1 VAYRVGEVVET
12 LATDLG
18 GFTLIGTT
26 QELRRQNREG
36 STRMTSQTPQNQILL
51 SARFSVRYA
60 GKPPVLRDVRL
71 EIQRG
76 EVLGLVG
83 QSGSGKS
90 TLAMAV
96 LGLLDKK
103 RSQAEGTI
111 RFQDSE
117 LLQLSERELR
127 ALRGRA
133 ISLVLQSPL
142 SSLNPALKIRTQ
154 LKEAWRAHA
163 SGTSADCAN
172 AIRASL
178 QSVSLPADDDFLRK
192 YPSQMSVGQAQRVL
206 IAMAVMHR
214 PALLIADEATSALD
228 VITQSEILALFREL
242 NRSTGM
248 AILYISHDLASVAGI
263 CDRIAIL
270 HQGEIVE
277 CGVTQQ
283 IFANPQHAYTQ
294 RLMAAMPRLLPG
306 SAPLQIKTAAA
317 R

>member
-1 VAYRVGEVVET
+1 MTSE
-12 LATDLG
+12 
-18 GFTLIGTT
+18 T
-26 QELRRQNREG
+26 QENQF
-36 STRMTSQTPQNQILL
+36 PQNQVLL

-60 GKPPVLRDVRL
+60 GKPSVLRDVQF
-71 EIQRG
+71 EIRCG

-90 TLAMAV
+90 TLAMAI

-111 RFQDSE
+111 RFQDCE

-133 ISLVLQSPL
+133 VALVLQSPL

-154 LKEAWRAHA
+154 LKETWRAHA
-163 SGTSADCAN
+163 SGTSEDCTT

-178 QSVSLPADDDFLRK
+178 QSVSLPTDDDFLRK

-248 AILYISHDLASVAGI
+248 ALLYISHDLASVAGI

-277 CGVTQQ
+277 CGLTER
-283 IFANPQHAYTQ
+283 IFSNPQHEYTQ
-294 RLMAAMPRLLPG
+294 RLMAAIPRLLPA
-306 SAPLQIKTAAA
+306 SSQLHTKTAAA

>member
-1 VAYRVGEVVET
+1 LECGTADGSDEVDKLLCHGFT
-12 LATDLG
+12 RILTDLKTHHLKSSG
-18 GFTLIGTT
+18 MPSI
-26 QELRRQNREG
+26 
-36 STRMTSQTPQNQILL
+36 PQNELLL
-51 SARFSVRYA
+51 SARLSVRYA
-60 GKPPVLRDVRL
+60 GKQLVLRDVQVDIR
-71 EIQRG
+71 RG

-90 TLAMAV
+90 TLAMAI

-103 RSQAEGTI
+103 RAQAEGTI

-133 ISLVLQSPL
+133 VALVLQSPL

-154 LKEAWRAHA
+154 LREAWRAHA
-163 SGTSADCAN
+163 TGGSAECAD
-172 AIRASL
+172 AIRACL
-178 QSVSLPADDDFLRK
+178 QSVSLPTDDEFLRK

-228 VITQSEILALFREL
+228 VITQAEILALFHEL

-277 CGVTQQ
+277 CGTTEQ
-283 IFANPQHAYTQ
+283 IFAHPQHEYTQ
-294 RLMAAMPRLLPG
+294 RLMAALPRILPTN
-306 SAPLQIKTAAA
+306 APSQTKAEAAG

>member
-1 VAYRVGEVVET
+1 MCA
-12 LATDLG
+12 ASTDD
-18 GFTLIGTT
+18 
-26 QELRRQNREG
+26 
-36 STRMTSQTPQNQILL
+36 ILL
-51 SARFSVRYA
+51 SAHLSVSYA
-60 GKPPVLRDVRL
+60 GKAVLRDVEF
-71 EIQRG
+71 EIRRG

-90 TLAMAV
+90 TLAMAILV
-96 LGLLDKK
+96 LLDAK
-103 RSQAEGTI
+103 RSRMEGTI
-111 RFQDSE
+111 NFQDCD

-127 ALRGRA
+127 ERRGRVLA
-133 ISLVLQSPL
+133 LVLQSPL

-163 SGTSADCAN
+163 SGSSADCDR
-172 AIRASL
+172 AIRAAL
-178 QSVSLPADDDFLRK
+178 ESVSLPSSDEFLSK

-206 IAMAVMHR
+206 IAMAVTHR

-270 HQGEIVE
+270 HEGQIVE
-277 CGVTQQ
+277 CNATEA
-283 IFANPQHAYTQ
+283 IFANPQHEYTK
-294 RLMAAMPRLLPG
+294 RLMAAMPQRPRLV
-306 SAPLQIKTAAA
+306 APESLAPDAAKRAAA
-317 R
+317 N

>member
-1 VAYRVGEVVET
+1 V
-12 LATDLG
+12 
-18 GFTLIGTT
+18 
-26 QELRRQNREG
+26 Q
-36 STRMTSQTPQNQILL
+36 
-51 SARFSVRYA
+51 
-60 GKPPVLRDVRL
+60 L
-71 EIQRG
+71 EIRCG

-90 TLAMAV
+90 TLAMAI

-111 RFQDSE
+111 RFQDCE

-133 ISLVLQSPL
+133 VALVLQSPL

-154 LKEAWRAHA
+154 LKETWRAHA
-163 SGTSADCAN
+163 SGTSEDCTT

-178 QSVSLPADDDFLRK
+178 QSVSLPNDDDFLRK

-248 AILYISHDLASVAGI
+248 ALLYISHDLASVAGI

-277 CGVTQQ
+277 CGLTER
-283 IFANPQHAYTQ
+283 IFSNPQHEYTQ
-294 RLMAAMPRLLPG
+294 RLMAAIPRLLPA
-306 SAPLQIKTAAA
+306 SSQLHTKTAAA

>member
-1 VAYRVGEVVET
+1 MASE
-12 LATDLG
+12 A
-18 GFTLIGTT
+18 
-26 QELRRQNREG
+26 
-36 STRMTSQTPQNQILL
+36 PQNQILL
-51 SARFSVRYA
+51 SAHFSVRYA
-60 GKPPVLRDVRL
+60 GKPPVLRDVRV
-71 EIQRG
+71 EIERG

-90 TLAMAV
+90 TLAMSV

-103 RSQAEGTI
+103 HSQTEGSI
-111 RFQDSE
+111 RFQDSD

-127 ALRGRA
+127 GLRGRA
-133 ISLVLQSPL
+133 VALVLQSPL

-154 LKEAWRAHA
+154 LREAWRAHA
-163 SGTSADCAN
+163 SGTKTDCGN

-206 IAMAVMHR
+206 VAMAVMHR

-228 VITQSEILALFREL
+228 VITQSEILSLFRQL
-242 NRSTGM
+242 NHSTGM

-277 CGVTQQ
+277 CGVTAQ
-283 IFANPQHAYTQ
+283 IFANPQHEYTQ
-294 RLMAAMPRLLPG
+294 RLMAAMPRTLP
-306 SAPLQIKTAAA
+306 ATARPQTKTATA

>member
-1 VAYRVGEVVET
+1 M
-12 LATDLG
+12 
-18 GFTLIGTT
+18 
-26 QELRRQNREG
+26 
-36 STRMTSQTPQNQILL
+36 MTSSNSQDQALL
-51 SARFSVRYA
+51 SAHLSVRYG
-60 GKPPVLRDVRL
+60 GKEPVLRGL
-71 EIQRG
+71 QIEIRRG
-76 EVLGLVG
+76 EILGLVG

-90 TLAMAV
+90 TLAMAI

-103 RSQAEGTI
+103 YARPEGTI
-111 RFQDSE
+111 RFQDAD

-127 ALRGRA
+127 MLRGRA
-133 ISLVLQSPL
+133 VSLVLQSPL

-163 SGTSADCAN
+163 SGTSADCAK
-172 AIRASL
+172 AIAASL
-178 QSVSLPADDDFLRK
+178 ESVSLPADEDFQRK

-270 HQGEIVE
+270 HQGAIVE
-277 CGVTQQ
+277 SGTTEQ
-283 IFANPQHAYTQ
+283 IFSEPHHEYTQ
-294 RLMAAMPRLLPG
+294 RLMAALPRVQ
-306 SAPLQIKTAAA
+306 PLNRQPETRSKAAA

>member
-1 VAYRVGEVVET
+1 MASEAPR
-12 LATDLG
+12 
-18 GFTLIGTT
+18 
-26 QELRRQNREG
+26 
-36 STRMTSQTPQNQILL
+36 NQILL
-51 SARFSVRYA
+51 SAQLSVRYT
-60 GKPPVLRDVRL
+60 GKPPVLRDVQL

-90 TLAMAV
+90 TLALAI
-96 LGLLDKK
+96 LGLLDRK
-103 RSQAEGTI
+103 RTHVEGTI
-111 RFQDSE
+111 RLQGSD

-127 ALRGRA
+127 ALRGQA
-133 ISLVLQSPL
+133 VALVLQSPL
-142 SSLNPALKIRTQ
+142 SSLNPALKIQTQ

-172 AIRASL
+172 AIRTSL
-178 QSVSLPADDDFLRK
+178 ESVSLPADDEFLRK

-242 NRSTGM
+242 NRSTGT
-248 AILYISHDLASVAGI
+248 AILYISHDLGSVAGI

-277 CGVTQQ
+277 CGATGQ
-283 IFANPQHAYTQ
+283 IFANPQHEYTQ
-294 RLMAAMPRLLPG
+294 RLMAAMPHLP
-306 SAPLQIKTAAA
+306 PPTMQLQMKSGAATA

>member
-1 VAYRVGEVVET
+1 
-12 LATDLG
+12 
-18 GFTLIGTT
+18 
-26 QELRRQNREG
+26 
-36 STRMTSQTPQNQILL
+36 MTSASSHNSILL
-51 SARFSVRYA
+51 SAQISVRYA
-60 GKPPVLRDVRL
+60 EKHVLRDVRL
-71 EIQRG
+71 EIQNG

-90 TLAMAV
+90 TLAMAI
-96 LGLLDKK
+96 LGLLEKK
-103 RSQAEGTI
+103 RAQADGSI
-111 RFQDSE
+111 QFQSTD
-117 LLQLSERELR
+117 LLNLRERELR
-127 ALRGRA
+127 ELRGRA
-133 ISLVLQSPL
+133 IALVLQSPL

-163 SGTSADCAN
+163 SGTSAQCSE

-178 QSVSLPADDDFLRK
+178 LSVSLPSDDEFLRK
-192 YPSQMSVGQAQRVL
+192 YASQMSVGQAQRIL

-228 VITQSEILALFREL
+228 VITQSEILQLFRDL

-277 CGVTQQ
+277 CGTTEQ
-283 IFANPQHAYTQ
+283 IFAHPQHEYTR
-294 RLMAAMPRLLPG
+294 RLMAALP
-306 SAPLQIKTAAA
+306 SIRQMSQKREAATA

>member
-1 VAYRVGEVVET
+1 MALET
-12 LATDLG
+12 SH
-18 GFTLIGTT
+18 
-26 QELRRQNREG
+26 N
-36 STRMTSQTPQNQILL
+36 QTLL
-51 SARFSVRYA
+51 SAHLSVRYA
-60 GKPPVLRDVRL
+60 EKSVLRGVQL
-71 EIQRG
+71 EIRGG
-76 EVLGLVG
+76 EVMGLVG

-90 TLAMAV
+90 TLAMTI
-96 LGLLDKK
+96 LGLLEKK
-103 RSQAEGTI
+103 RARVEGTL
-111 RFQDSE
+111 RFQDSD

-133 ISLVLQSPL
+133 IALVLQSPL
-142 SSLNPALKIRTQ
+142 SSLNPALKIKTQ
-154 LKEAWRAHA
+154 MKETWRAHA
-163 SGTSADCAN
+163 SGSSSDCEN
-172 AIRASL
+172 AIRAAL
-178 QSVSLPADDDFLRK
+178 ESVSLPSDIEFLRK
-192 YPSQMSVGQAQRVL
+192 YPSQMSIGQAQRVL

-277 CGVTQQ
+277 CGTTEQ
-283 IFANPQHAYTQ
+283 IFARPHHEYTR
-294 RLMAAMPRLLPG
+294 RLMAAMPRILPAG
-306 SAPLQIKTAAA
+306 ANLNRKTEAAVA